1 MKLALR
7 PVLITHV
14 LSISS
19 QEHNSTRE
27 RSSTQKKGQNLN
39 SMDHTD
45 ELWVNFRVRRSSGSC
60 LVRNVL
66 SSWIPMTASTSSMM
80 ATVNIISH
88 THHRSRY
95 MCATILLNNEYR
107 LCLHVPRERH
117 YMISDWPDI
126 SDHFYLIQ
134 FTNDVFLTITYVHID
149 LLMKIWQRTYNE
161 AGLSGD
167 GIGRSMFHAWIHCSS
182 TFID

>member
-1 MKLALR
+1 M
-7 PVLITHV
+7 P
-14 LSISS
+14 
-19 QEHNSTRE
+19 NSCWT
-27 RSSTQKKGQNLN
+27 L
-39 SMDHTD
+39 H
-45 ELWVNFRVRRSSGSC
+45 
-60 LVRNVL
+60 
-66 SSWIPMTASTSSMM
+66 AST
-80 ATVNIISH
+80 
-88 THHRSRY
+88 Y
-95 MCATILLNNEYR
+95 QG
-107 LCLHVPRERH
+107 ERH
-117 YMISDWPDI
+117 YMISDRPDI